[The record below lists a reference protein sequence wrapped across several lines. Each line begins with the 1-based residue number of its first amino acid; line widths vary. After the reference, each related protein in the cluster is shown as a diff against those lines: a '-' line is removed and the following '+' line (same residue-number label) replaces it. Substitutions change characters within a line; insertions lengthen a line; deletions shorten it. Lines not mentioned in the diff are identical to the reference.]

1 MSKSSFS
8 RPTTLISTKC
18 RSNFKKPEQTPLKK
32 ARIAQPSF
40 ALDPVTDTIPSQA
53 QDFSVEETHSSL
65 HSGEIPMDD
74 TASLEESQSSLES
87 VDLAEFDEAT
97 LREEIRNWLDKNGS
111 SFFHV
116 EATKFLAAEKRKQD
130 RKALKK

>member
-1 MSKSSFS
+1 MDMSKSSFS
-8 RPTTLISTKC
+8 RPTTPISTKC
-18 RSNFKKPEQTPLKK
+18 RTNFKKPEQNPLKK

-40 ALDPVTDTIPSQA
+40 ALDAVTDPIPSQA
-53 QDFSVEETHSSL
+53 QDFSVEET